1 MNTQF
6 TFNSQPNAGKLINS
20 LRHLGY
26 TNYSAIADLV
36 DNCFDADAK
45 IVKIFARIR
54 DNSPE
59 IIIADDGF
67 GMDQSTL
74 EQAIR
79 LGSLVDKNEDS
90 DLGKFGMG
98 LCTASLSICRQT
110 IVLTKTEEGH
120 LLKAINDVDE
130 VIKQEKFVSYLG
142 SASLDESIMFDELT
156 SNTGHGTVIILRNC
170 DQLSNQNMS
179 IFSGILS
186 KEISR
191 IFRYFIN
198 ANRQIYI
205 NDKLLSAIDPLA
217 WESPNTMRFD
227 ESEVEI
233 SMGQVTEIIKIK
245 TAILPS
251 SQASGEKDKDI
262 NMRNQ
267 GFYLMRN
274 NREIMDAVTLLDFYT
289 KHNDFNQLRIE
300 LSFSGKL
307 DKFMGIN
314 FMKRNVNLEQS
325 IENKL
330 SNYFKGQFTT
340 IRNRIKRDRN
350 TDTPDEIQD
359 IHTDVSQ
366 EIRKKSK
373 LLMTPKAP
381 KELRTQRESKE
392 SRTTE
397 RFEPESVRNPA
408 TERQQTG
415 GFTADCQF
423 NSASMGNQGVIY
435 TTEQV
440 GRKIIITYNS
450 DHPFYSRFILE
461 NGLSDKR
468 FVAGVDFLIYSL
480 ACAELQQN
488 NEDED
493 VVSLIDNFKTIM
505 SVNLRTLL
513 G

>member
-6 TFNSQPNAGKLINS
+6 NFDSQPNAGKLINS

-45 IVKIFARIR
+45 TVKILARQR
-54 DNSPE
+54 DNNPE

-67 GMDQSTL
+67 GMGQNTL

-110 IVLTKTEEGH
+110 IVLTKTEDGQ

-130 VIKQEKFVSYLG
+130 VIKQGKFVSYLG
-142 SASLDESIMFDELT
+142 SADLDESILFDELT
-156 SNTGHGTVIILRNC
+156 SNSGHGTIVILRNC
-170 DQLSNQNMS
+170 DKLSNKNLS
-179 IFSGILS
+179 IFSGILG
-186 KEISR
+186 KELSR
-191 IFRYFIN
+191 IFRYFLN
-198 ANRQIYI
+198 ANRNICI
-205 NDKLLSAIDPLA
+205 NEKELVAFDPLG
-217 WESPNTMRFD
+217 WGNLDTNRFD
-227 ESEVEI
+227 ESEIEI
-233 SMGQVTEIIKIK
+233 SIKGISEFIKVK
-245 TAILPS
+245 TAILPTNL
-251 SQASGEKDKDI
+251 ASGEKDKDLNI
-262 NMRNQ
+262 RNQ

-274 NREIMDAVTLLDFYT
+274 NREIIDATTLGLFT
-289 KHNDFNQLRIE
+289 KHNDFNPLRIE
-300 LSFSGKL
+300 LSFSGNL
-307 DKFMGIN
+307 DDLMGVN
-314 FMKRNVNLEQS
+314 FMKREVNIEQS
-325 IENKL
+325 LIDKL
-330 SNYFKGQFTT
+330 NNYFSGQLKT
-340 IRNRIKRDRN
+340 IRNRIKREKS
-350 TDTPDEIQD
+350 TETPDEIQD
-359 IHTDVSQ
+359 IHSDVSQ

-381 KELRTQRESKE
+381 KELRSQRESKASQATEKNE
-392 SRTTE
+392 SE
-397 RFEPESVRNPA
+397 NIRNPSPD
-408 TERQQTG
+408 RQQTG
-415 GFTADCQF
+415 GFTADCEF
-423 NSASMGNQGVIY
+423 KSANMGNQGVIY
-435 TTEQV
+435 STEQI

-488 NEDED
+488 NEDEE

-513 G
+513 S